1 MTLSVAEALERVRV
15 TRIVHFTPAK
25 NLWGIFTDEMIRTSE
40 DLAANADSY
49 CVTDPERLDRRRTHT
64 CCSFEY
70 PNAYYQRKARSKT
83 PLINYPDWV
92 CLILNRE
99 LAKRRGTLFAPC
111 NAAKNSGAF
120 LAEGGQA
127 VHDCWANPSIPNQYP
142 RRPTHHPA
150 VPTDLQAEV
159 LIPGAI
165 DLSECSAIVAAT
177 EGQARTLF
185 GFLDSQDLR
194 PERVEWRYAPML
206 FNAPQLTNAIHSG
219 HDIPETVWSPE
230 DDLK

>member
-49 CVTDPERLDRRRTHT
+49 CVTDHERLDRRRTHT

-70 PNAYYQRKARSKT
+70 PNAYYQRKARSKS

-99 LAKRRGTLFAPC
+99 LVKRPGTLFAPC

-127 VHDCWANPSIPNQYP
+127 VRDCWANHRYRISTRGGLHTNPPC
-142 RRPTHHPA
+142 RPTFRQRYSYLGRS
-150 VPTDLQAEV
+150 TCQ
-159 LIPGAI
+159 
-165 DLSECSAIVAAT
+165 SA
-177 EGQARTLF
+177 L
-185 GFLDSQDLR
+185 
-194 PERVEWRYAPML
+194 P
-206 FNAPQLTNAIHSG
+206 
-219 HDIPETVWSPE
+219 
-230 DDLK
+230 